1 MDMEVLESSYI
12 AGVIVKW
19 CNHFGKQFAVSSQ
32 TVKIELPY
40 DPAIPFFDIYPR
52 DLKTNVHSKACTRT
66 SIAM

>member
-19 CNHFGKQFAVSSQ
+19 CNHFGKQVAVSSQ

-40 DPAIPFFDIYPR
+40 DPAIPFFDIHPR